1 MKESTPVSSGKWS
14 IGVDVG
20 GARKGFHLAMLG
32 GSDLYIEAEDLLS
45 PEDLLKAIDSMG
57 IKSGQIGAIGIDSPQ
72 NWAPG
77 KEKSRPCERE
87 YRKLGLSGIYFTPN
101 EEHAKGNSFYDWV
114 RNGLGLYALLEKEG
128 IKKAI
133 EVFPTGSWSRWCGSR
148 KKNVSRA
155 AWTKRGIETLVAEHS
170 IDIHGKVSNQDK
182 RDAIA
187 AAVTAQLFIVKK
199 AKPVE
204 DGDSKHKASLAA
216 GIVIP
221 DQALTRNG

>member
-1 MKESTPVSSGKWS
+1 M
-14 IGVDVG
+14 DVG
-20 GARKGFHLAMLG
+20 GARKGFHLAMLR
-32 GSDLYIEAEDLLS
+32 GSELHLEGDDLLS
-45 PEDLLKAIDSMG
+45 PRDVLKTIDSMG
-57 IKSGQIGAIGIDSPQ
+57 IKSSQIGAIGIDSPQ

-77 KEKSRPCERE
+77 QEKSRPCERE
-87 YRKLGLSGIYFTPN
+87 YRRLGLSGIYFTPN
-101 EEHAKGNSFYDWV
+101 ERHAKGNAFYDWV
-114 RNGLGLYALLEKEG
+114 RNGLGLYGLLEKEG

-170 IDIHGKVSNQDK
+170 IDIHGKVTNQDK

-187 AAVTAQLFIVKK
+187 AAVTAQLFLEKE
-199 AKPVE
+199 AKPVT
-204 DGDSKHKASLAA
+204 DGDSKHTASLAP

-221 DQALTRNG
+221 NRPL